1 MRSLYLM
8 RHAKAEHYS
17 IAGDKARH
25 LAPRGRHEAAAVGLE
40 LADKG
45 IQHVLCSSSQRTRD
59 TFTAL
64 GLDVPVEYM
73 DALYLGGTSTLRQ
86 RISEIDDAITALM
99 VIGHSPSIPSLSAQ
113 LAYASQPDEADQIQC
128 WFPTAAYAAFT
139 IEGSWADLA
148 DEDPAATRLA
158 GISRPSE
165 HR

>member
-17 IAGDKARH
+17 IHGDKGRH
-25 LAPRGRHEAAAVGLE
+25 LAPRGRHEAAAVGVE

-59 TFTAL
+59 TFDAL
-64 GLDVPVEYM
+64 GLKVPVEYM

-86 RISEIDDAITALM
+86 RISEIDDSITALM
-99 VIGHSPSIPSLSAQ
+99 VIGHAPSIPSLSAQ
-113 LAYASQPDEADQIQC
+113 LAYASQPKEADEMQC
-128 WFPTAAYAAFT
+128 WFPTAAYAAFH
-139 IEGSWADLA
+139 IEGSWAALA
-148 DEDPAATRLA
+148 DEDPEVTRLA